1 MGIKISIFLRSARKS
16 GTLFEMSASGSG
28 TRKKIGIASGIG
40 TLFFADE
47 REREWH
53 SKN

>member
-1 MGIKISIFLRSARKS
+1 MKLNQGAVLRSVRKS
-16 GTLFEMSASGSG
+16 GTLFEMSVSGSG
-28 TRKKIGIASGIG
+28 TRKKLESESTIG

-47 REREWH
+47 WEREWH